1 MDINKYAVKSRNHNV
16 NKRKINDVSISETLF
31 VSKMLLS

>member
-1 MDINKYAVKSRNHNV
+1 VKRRNHNV

-31 VSKMLLS
+31 VSKMLLL